1 VQDDIA
7 FFPLNGIIFALYPR
21 EKLAEDAATP
31 SEKTG
36 FPGVRNTRVSGRRK
50 QIACP
55 IYRFLLIK
63 KRNSVVSS
71 MCRLKP

>member
-36 FPGVRNTRVSGRRK
+36 FPGLRTARESGRRK
-50 QIACP
+50 QIECP
-55 IYRFLLIK
+55 IYLFLPIK
-63 KRNSVVSS
+63 KGIQWFLQ
-71 MCRLKP
+71 CAG